1 MRRNGSAGGVDARW
15 LVGVAISRDIRS
27 DKNDESS
34 ADGGD
39 DSEGGRST
47 TYGPLASGQPK
58 YYKDTHHVPEY
69 HSLVVRGVE
78 G

>member
-1 MRRNGSAGGVDARW
+1 M
-15 LVGVAISRDIRS
+15 RDIRS

-47 TYGPLASGQPK
+47 TYGPLVGRLGEREEGRNAVYRDRGILQR
-58 YYKDTHHVPEY
+58 HAQRIRV
-69 HSLVVRGVE
+69 HSLVVIDVE